1 LLSTEQ
7 AGRNVLAN
15 TTTVWPAYLLAGM
28 KANGYND
35 QQAVAVNCAGFQ
47 TLLAHAIV
55 IATQAQSPCCFSALR
70 LHYNASL
77 HAYQQHVVTV

>member
-1 LLSTEQ
+1 MEQ

-15 TTTVWPAYLLAGM
+15 TTKVWLVFLLVGM

-47 TLLAHAIV
+47 TL
-55 IATQAQSPCCFSALR
+55 
-70 LHYNASL
+70 
-77 HAYQQHVVTV
+77 